1 MRSIYFSNSKS
12 TPGQIETEKNLCVAL
27 CELLN
32 LPASPVFH
40 WLKKEKKKKA
50 NNESKAKRSLQDC
63 WDYYVERVQGPACAH
78 SWGRPIAPGLFLS

>member
-63 WDYYVERVQGPACAH
+63 WDDYVERVQGPACAH